1 MFKEKI
7 IYWDYAFWIFA
18 YAIIFL
24 SIGVTIGKTLERV
37 MPEEDKKKHRFIVLL
52 EVYLQIGLIAILTY
66 IMREY
71 VEALFN
77 KLFVIKK
84 KPGRFAALII
94 APTLFS
100 QMPSLISKLHHVW
113 ELV

>member
-24 SIGVTIGKTLERV
+24 SIGVTIGKTFERV
-37 MPEEDKKKHRFIVLL
+37 MPKEDKKKHRFIVLL

>member
-1 MFKEKI
+1 MFKQKI
-7 IYWDYAFWIFA
+7 IFWDYAFWIFV

-37 MPEEDKKKHRFIVLL
+37 MPDHDGKKDRFIVLL
-52 EVYLQIGLIAILTY
+52 EIYLQIGLIAILTY

-71 VEALFN
+71 VEAVLN
-77 KLFVIKK
+77 KLFVINK

-100 QMPSLISKLHHVW
+100 QMPSLINKLHHVW
-113 ELV
+113 

>member
-52 EVYLQIGLIAILTY
+52 EVYLQIGLIAVLTY

-71 VEALFN
+71 VEAVFN

-84 KPGRFAALII
+84 KPRQRCQRSCSRL
-94 APTLFS
+94 
-100 QMPSLISKLHHVW
+100 QH
-113 ELV
+113 

>member
-52 EVYLQIGLIAILTY
+52 EVYLQIGLIAVLTY